1 MRFTDIIDANK
12 GQPPFRPIMQKESF
26 PISENLK
33 EYLKQNGRDLEL
45 PLLYNDLINYSYAD
59 ALKDKTGKWTY
70 WENAVYPP
78 DQLELINAG
87 LIKKYA
93 SKNLTSQISPALL
106 NMMSGSAKYDGLI
119 NFNKSGRFVMQSFFD
134 KVSRPIDL

>member
-12 GQPPFRPIMQKESF
+12 GQPSFRPIMQKESF

-33 EYLKQNGRDLEL
+33 EYLKQNGRDIEL

-70 WENAVYPP
+70 WENAIYPP
-78 DQLELINAG
+78 DQLELINDG
-87 LIKKYA
+87 LIKTYQLI
-93 SKNLTSQISPALL
+93 KNLLS
-106 NMMSGSAKYDGLI
+106 NV
-119 NFNKSGRFVMQSFFD
+119 KSFCGV
-134 KVSRPIDL
+134 